1 MTDILVMILSKE
13 KLSGNEVI
21 KGIEHFHTKKAFLAT
36 VGKIWDTVKENPE
49 IKVSLQLTNLESDC

>member
-13 KLSGNEVI
+13 KLSGNEAIQGV
-21 KGIEHFHTKKAFLAT
+21 ERFHTKKAFLAT

-49 IKVSLQLTNLESDC
+49 IKVSLQLTNLESDY

>member
-13 KLSGNEVI
+13 KLSGNEAI
-21 KGIEHFHTKKAFLAT
+21 QGIEHFSNKTSFLKT